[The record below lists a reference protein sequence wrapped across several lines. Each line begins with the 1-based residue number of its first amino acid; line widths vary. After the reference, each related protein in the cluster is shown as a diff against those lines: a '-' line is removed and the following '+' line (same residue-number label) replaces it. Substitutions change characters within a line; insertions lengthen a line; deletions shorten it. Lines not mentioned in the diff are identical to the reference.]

1 MVSTLLKTSDVL
13 FVRNKLRIKHYKAK
27 CLVFFCLELKN
38 GIFLFY
44 PLEGDVT

>member
-1 MVSTLLKTSDVL
+1 MAFILLKMLDVS
-13 FVRNKLRIKHYKAK
+13 FVRNKIMIKHCKAK

-44 PLEGDVT
+44 PLEDDVT